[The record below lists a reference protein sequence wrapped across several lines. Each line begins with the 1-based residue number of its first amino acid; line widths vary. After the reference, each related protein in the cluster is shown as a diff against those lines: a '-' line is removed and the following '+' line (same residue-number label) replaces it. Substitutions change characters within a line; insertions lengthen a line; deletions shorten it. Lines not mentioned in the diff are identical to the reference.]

1 MDVNFDPAAI
11 LIELVIVS
19 SGAPLNITGDACTF
33 NNPEG
38 TCYGGLNAF
47 QRCDATIDPIGSGG
61 AGNPF
66 CLASNPIVQPGECVP
81 TDGGA
86 ITLTSC
92 DPNVAVAC
100 P

>member
-1 MDVNFDPAAI
+1 MSWAFDDVNF
-11 LIELVIVS
+11 LIELQIKS

-33 NNPEG
+33 NNPVG
-38 TCYGGLNAF
+38 TCYGGTNAF
-47 QRCDATIDPIGSGG
+47 LRCDPSIDPIGSGG
-61 AGNPF
+61 EGDPF
-66 CLASNPIVQPGECVP
+66 CLASNAIVPPGECLP
-81 TDGGA
+81 SDGAA